1 MDMTEG
7 ADVAYE
13 FGPYRLDTAR
23 RLLTRDGKTLTL
35 PPKTFSLLL
44 LLIEGQGRV
53 FTKKE
58 LMIALWP
65 DSFVEEANLSFQI
78 SALRK
83 VLGDEGGQWIATL
96 PRYGYRFSGE
106 VTEIDLNPPEPPDA
120 NGHARTEPV
129 PAPAS
134 LPVAPP
140 AVTRSRSWIYWIPAA
155 LATLA
160 AIVLGVTLLRESP
173 PKERVIRMQ
182 ISPPDGVSSPDI
194 DSFAVSPDGERLVF
208 IGAGSDGRRQLWLR
222 SLSSLTQEP
231 LEGTELVDSAFW
243 SPDSRS
249 VAFFA
254 AGKLAKIDLQGGA
267 KQTICDT
274 PVGRS
279 TGTWNRAGVI
289 LFETLQRP
297 EIYRVSASGG
307 TPAPVRNLDTSNR
320 ETRHSAPQFL
330 PDGHHFVYLV
340 QSDRPENNGI
350 YVASLDST
358 VSKRLVNSN
367 TNAAYAGDSRGAS
380 YLLFTRGSNLMGQ
393 VLDLSKLELT
403 GAPFQI
409 SPGVLIAVG
418 GVIQRAA
425 MSASANGVMAYRTR
439 IDTGSTELMWLDRQ
453 GKRISTVGALADYSN
468 PALSPDGKKLAVS
481 RMDEQ
486 TRTRD
491 LWLFDLTT
499 GASSRFTFDPA
510 DETNPVWSADGSRIA
525 FNGVHNGLIGVFQ
538 KPVTGNSEPAP
549 VGHFD
554 DSKSIETWSP
564 DGRYLLVRTGV
575 KTWALPMEDQDVKTL
590 GPWNMEVVRISPNGR
605 WVAYDSNESGRSEV
619 YVQAFPP
626 GQGKWQVSTAGG
638 TEPAW
643 REDGKEMYFVGGDKL
658 IAVGVKTD
666 QPVFETDVSRPLFEV
681 HLESTTRRTRYQVA
695 SNGQRFLINLPIQT
709 TTPITVAINW
719 ATDLAR

>member
-1 MDMTEG
+1 MTDG
-7 ADVAYE
+7 AGIAYE

-44 LLIEGQGRV
+44 LLVEGQGRV

-58 LMIALWP
+58 LMMALWP

-83 VLGDEGGQWIATL
+83 VLGDEGGQWVATL

-106 VTEIDLNPPEPPDA
+106 VTEIDLSPPDHPAQPA
-120 NGHARTEPV
+120 NDHTLVEPL
-129 PAPAS
+129 PMAPA
-134 LPVAPP
+134 AP
-140 AVTRSRSWIYWIPAA
+140 AEVSRNRSWIYWLPAV
-155 LATLA
+155 LATLLA
-160 AIVLGVTLLRESP
+160 AILGIALLRESP

-182 ISPPDGVSSPDI
+182 ISAPDGISTPDI
-194 DSFAVSPDGERLVF
+194 DSFALSPDGERLVF
-208 IGAGSDGRRQLWLR
+208 IGVGSDGRRQLWLR

-254 AGKLAKIDLQGGA
+254 VGKLSKLDLQGGA

-274 PVGRS
+274 PVGRAS
-279 TGTWNRAGVI
+279 GTWNRAGVI

-297 EIYRVSASGG
+297 EIYLVSASGG
-307 TPAPVRNLDTSNR
+307 APAPVRPLNTANR

-330 PDGHHFVYLV
+330 PDGAHFIYQV

-350 YVASLDST
+350 FVASLDSKD
-358 VSKRLVNSN
+358 SKRLVNSS
-367 TNAAYAGDSRGAS
+367 TNAAFAADARGAS

-393 VLDLSKLELT
+393 SFDLRKLELT
-403 GAPFQI
+403 GSPFQI
-409 SPGVLIAVG
+409 SPSVLIGVG

-425 MSASANGVMAYRTR
+425 VSASANGVMAYRTR
-439 IDTGSTELMWLDRQ
+439 VDTGSTELVWVDRQ
-453 GKRISTVGALADYSN
+453 GKRTGTVGHLADYSN

-486 TRTRD
+486 TRARD
-491 LWLFDLTT
+491 IWLFDLLT

-510 DETNPVWSADGSRIA
+510 DETNPVWSPDGTRIA
-525 FNGVHNGLIGVFQ
+525 FNAVHNGLIGIFQ
-538 KPVTGNSEPAP
+538 KPVTGDSEPAQI
-549 VGHFD
+549 GKFEE
-554 DSKSIETWSP
+554 SESIETWSA
-564 DGRYLLVRTGV
+564 DGRYLLIRSGVR
-575 KTWALPMEDQDVKTL
+575 TWALPMDSKDVKKML
-590 GPWNMEVVRISPNGR
+590 GPWQMQVVRISPNSR
-605 WVAYDSNESGRSEV
+605 WVTYDSNESGRSEV

-626 GQGKWQVSTAGG
+626 GEGKWQVSTAGG
-638 TEPAW
+638 IEPAW
-643 REDGKEMYFVGGDKL
+643 REDGKEIYFVSGDKL
-658 IAVGVKTD
+658 VAVGVKTD
-666 QPVFETDVSRPLFEV
+666 QPAFETEVARPLFEV

-709 TTPITVAINW
+709 TTPITVAVNW
-719 ATDLAR
+719 AADLVR